1 MGRWI
6 VILLAVSAVMWGI
19 WLWFPGIAS
28 VAFVARGFPV
38 RWSMLVFPCLCYVGH
53 RLTGK

>member
-1 MGRWI
+1 MGRWLI
-6 VILLAVSAVMWGI
+6 ILLAVFACMWGI